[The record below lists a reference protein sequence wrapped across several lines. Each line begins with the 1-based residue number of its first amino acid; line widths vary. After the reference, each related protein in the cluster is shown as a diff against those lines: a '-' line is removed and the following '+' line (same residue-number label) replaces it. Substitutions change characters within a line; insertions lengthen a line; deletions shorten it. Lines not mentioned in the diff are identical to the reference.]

1 LSIFYLIRKQKNFG
15 SNIRLQIASGGIFA
29 GQKSFPA
36 SNLISN
42 FNFFK
47 KFLPHFGHF
56 WRLFFFLKMPKN
68 HHITTKMLK
77 KHIFFDFCEFQTHT
91 SELFSTI
98 SKLSIFPLK
107 LAI

>member
-1 LSIFYLIRKQKNFG
+1 MSYQSRDDYQDSVFSKNFG

-56 WRLFFFLKMPKN
+56 WRLFFEETQRMCKMSKFKMQKLTLGSESRLKQIS
-68 HHITTKMLK
+68 HK
-77 KHIFFDFCEFQTHT
+77 KASFF
-91 SELFSTI
+91 
-98 SKLSIFPLK
+98 
-107 LAI
+107 